1 MLISNWPRTRKF
13 NRLLHLHAGKA
24 ITFYFSHCHALIT
37 LYVQFLCSDWSKFDR
52 WVHAENL
59 CSVWKLAYWQLE
71 LTEFCVI
78 LWCFKLSFTTWCTK
92 WNTAT
97 VKIPW
102 YQRFFLIFLCERDQ
116 EQAATMSRQ
125 SDEEREKPLV
135 TLVSN
140 LTFMKTTAVKR
151 VKLLMKRVT
160 NGNLANTCPRA
171 WAINQ
176 QEKTRNGNLQYGLRK
191 TRS

>member
-1 MLISNWPRTRKF
+1 MKYSYCQDTLIPEVFLDFSSRKRSRASRD
-13 NRLLHLHAGKA
+13 NE
-24 ITFYFSHCHALIT
+24 S
-37 LYVQFLCSDWSKFDR
+37 
-52 WVHAENL
+52 
-59 CSVWKLAYWQLE
+59 
-71 LTEFCVI
+71 
-78 LWCFKLSFTTWCTK
+78 TK
-92 WNTAT
+92 
-97 VKIPW
+97 
-102 YQRFFLIFLCERDQ
+102 RRG
-116 EQAATMSRQ
+116 
-125 SDEEREKPLV
+125 EREKPLV

-191 TRS
+191 TRSVRYYVSEFYRACRNEALRFSGPYSFVLRV